1 MNLKNIITK
10 KRKNFKLRR
19 TWTVCK
25 DVGAKVFYIHNVDE
39 DTGAIVWSP
48 RIQRSVKFR
57 TERGCM
63 LFIRKTIKRGQGVYA
78 GPQVKT

>member
-1 MNLKNIITK
+1 MNLLNTIKK
-10 KRKNFKLRR
+10 KRKNFKLKR

-25 DVGAKVFYIHNVDE
+25 DIGSKVFFIHDVDE
-39 DTGAIVWSP
+39 DTGAIRWSP

-57 TERGCM
+57 TERGCN
-63 LFIRKTIKRGQGVYA
+63 LFIRKTIRRQSGVYA